1 MRSLASAGVVGVALP
16 GLDFAVGHT
25 RPVDCRAIIESGM
38 TLALATDICPGA
50 WLPSMQ
56 FVINLACRL
65 YKLSPAEA
73 IRAATLGAAAATDRT
88 DTIGSLE
95 PGKLADVL
103 ILDVERHE
111 DLAYRLGRDEAVD
124 RLLLAGADTAPLAGW
139 DIPQLPLKGGE
150 IVARGV
156 SAGPEV
162 ARVLRAVED
171 RWVAEGFPGRERVLE
186 LLEGQLTR

>member
-1 MRSLASAGVVGVALP
+1 MPRCARDATYK
-16 GLDFAVGHT
+16 FAVRNVSQSDTRPLSSPRLNQRTRCSADPWVNESGTT

-73 IRAATLGAAAATDRT
+73 IRAATLGAAAAIDRT

-111 DLAYRLGRDEAVD
+111 DLAYRLGRNAVQTVIKRGRVVSE
-124 RLLLAGADTAPLAGW
+124 RLGH
-139 DIPQLPLKGGE
+139 
-150 IVARGV
+150 
-156 SAGPEV
+156 
-162 ARVLRAVED
+162 
-171 RWVAEGFPGRERVLE
+171 
-186 LLEGQLTR
+186 